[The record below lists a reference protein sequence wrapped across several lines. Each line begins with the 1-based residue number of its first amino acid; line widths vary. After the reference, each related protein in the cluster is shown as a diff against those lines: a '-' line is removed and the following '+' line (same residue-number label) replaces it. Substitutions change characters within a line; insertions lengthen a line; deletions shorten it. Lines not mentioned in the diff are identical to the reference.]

1 VTFHHGLPRKAGE
14 LTVHLHGGHSRSRFD
29 GQPGGLTGSHKV
41 SFYCKISPGLS
52 AKASGNDL
60 LIRPGRSKTY
70 LYDLVEDGSPE
81 RAAFQWYHDHR
92 LDRTG
97 RNVWKGLAG
106 MFILD
111 DEVDAGLPLPSGSH
125 DIPLMIADRSLDGRH
140 QLTNPFSKHLR
151 PPNDGV
157 KGKYVL
163 VNGVWRP
170 HLNVAAR
177 RYRLRLLNASNFR
190 AYNVLLSNGAPL
202 VQIGSDSG
210 LMPAPVQRNRVL
222 LAPAERAE
230 VIVDF
235 TNAAG
240 KSVVL
245 RSGKRTDGVHAAG
258 TTPFVG
264 PLMQFRVG
272 ATEPDSTSIPN
283 SLRPLPAW
291 TQGLGVGSP
300 VDKTWKITI
309 GGNSLRPTWLL
320 NGKTF
325 NPARVDH
332 RPHLDTTEVWSVVN
346 KTAMAHV
353 IHMHSTD
360 WYLLSRNGKAP
371 PPWEDCLKESFF
383 IKPQEKIHVAA
394 HFSDFTGKYVI
405 HCHMLDHEDHG
416 LMGQFEIVS

>member
-1 VTFHHGLPRKAGE
+1 
-14 LTVHLHGGHSRSRFD
+14 
-29 GQPGGLTGSHKV
+29 
-41 SFYCKISPGLS
+41 
-52 AKASGNDL
+52 
-60 LIRPGRSKTY
+60 
-70 LYDLVEDGSPE
+70 
-81 RAAFQWYHDHR
+81 
-92 LDRTG
+92 
-97 RNVWKGLAG
+97 
-106 MFILD
+106 
-111 DEVDAGLPLPSGSH
+111 
-125 DIPLMIADRSLDGRH
+125 
-140 QLTNPFSKHLR
+140 
-151 PPNDGV
+151 
-157 KGKYVL
+157 
-163 VNGVWRP
+163 
-170 HLNVAAR
+170 
-177 RYRLRLLNASNFR
+177 
-190 AYNVLLSNGAPL
+190 
-202 VQIGSDSG
+202 
-210 LMPAPVQRNRVL
+210 MPTPVQRNRVL

-235 TNAAG
+235 TGAAG

-272 ATEPDSTSIPN
+272 AIEPDSTSIPN

-309 GGNSLRPTWLL
+309 GGDTLRPTWLL

-325 NPARVDH
+325 SPARVDH
-332 RPHLDTTEVWSVVN
+332 RPHLDTTEVWAVVN
-346 KTAMAHV
+346 KTSMAHV

-383 IKPQEKIHVAA
+383 IKPQERIHVAA
-394 HFSDFTGKYVI
+394 RFSNFTGKYVI

>member
-1 VTFHHGLPRKAGE
+1 
-14 LTVHLHGGHSRSRFD
+14 
-29 GQPGGLTGSHKV
+29 
-41 SFYCKISPGLS
+41 
-52 AKASGNDL
+52 
-60 LIRPGRSKTY
+60 
-70 LYDLVEDGSPE
+70 
-81 RAAFQWYHDHR
+81 
-92 LDRTG
+92 
-97 RNVWKGLAG
+97 
-106 MFILD
+106 
-111 DEVDAGLPLPSGSH
+111 
-125 DIPLMIADRSLDGRH
+125 
-140 QLTNPFSKHLR
+140 
-151 PPNDGV
+151 
-157 KGKYVL
+157 
-163 VNGVWRP
+163 
-170 HLNVAAR
+170 
-177 RYRLRLLNASNFR
+177 
-190 AYNVLLSNGAPL
+190 
-202 VQIGSDSG
+202 
-210 LMPAPVQRNRVL
+210 VL

-235 TNAAG
+235 TSAAG

-245 RSGKRTDGVHAAG
+245 ESGKRTDGVHAPG

-272 ATEPDSTSIPN
+272 AVEPDSTSIPN
-283 SLRPLPAW
+283 TLRPLPAW

-320 NGKTF
+320 NGRTF

-332 RPHLDTTEVWSVVN
+332 RPHLDTTEVWAVVN
-346 KTAMAHV
+346 KTSMAHV

-360 WYLLSRNGKAP
+360 WYLLSRNGHPP

-383 IKPQEKIHVAA
+383 IKPQERIHVAA